1 MSAYILSNS
10 HIDALLTYAQS
21 KLITFYIDGMIFDA
35 RKQDDINKI
44 GQILVN
50 TNHESV
56 NERYN
61 ENDLADEYK
70 FRFDFQHSHMKAVQV
85 LKACGCYDYQAC
97 EIKNYLMSLACKIIQ
112 TIRME
117 AIHNLPGYSDAEW
130 SIDN

>member
-50 TNHESV
+50 SNHESV
-56 NERYN
+56 NE
-61 ENDLADEYK
+61 
-70 FRFDFQHSHMKAVQV
+70 
-85 LKACGCYDYQAC
+85 
-97 EIKNYLMSLACKIIQ
+97 
-112 TIRME
+112 
-117 AIHNLPGYSDAEW
+117 
-130 SIDN
+130 